1 MTEVTDDSGGADAL
15 GARGPQHP
23 ARERA
28 GDEARLIERARRL
41 EALNSVTTEI
51 TRELNLD
58 RVLDL
63 LVRRAMEL
71 VGARSGAVYFF
82 DTETETLRPRVSV
95 NAPDWIPEV
104 RLALGEGVAGV
115 AAQRRQGVV
124 VNDYK
129 TWPLAVRR
137 FADETPITAL
147 MAEPLLYHDQLLG
160 VILVSHE
167 TPGRTFTEADRE
179 TLALFATPAAIAI
192 TNAWLF
198 GERLTAEQAAREN
211 ARRLATL
218 VSNLPGYTY
227 RVANDPDY
235 TAEFISEG
243 VVTITGYTQE
253 EYLVTRVTACGREIH
268 PDDAGAVW
276 DLVQRAV
283 AAREPYQYSYRI
295 LTKSGELKWVWEQG
309 RGVYGEDGSLQ
320 ALEGFV
326 TDVTPIKRT
335 EEARKQLEREL
346 RQAQK
351 MEAVGRLAG
360 GIAHDFNNLLTVIIG
375 RSRHLADRLGA
386 DDPARRDVELI
397 EKSAGRGAALTQQ
410 LLAYSRQQ
418 VLEIQPVDLNRVVTD
433 IEPMLRRLLGEDIE
447 FTVHL
452 NEGVG
457 LVMADPGQ
465 VDQVILN
472 LAVNA
477 RDAMPSGGRFTIE
490 TRNVELDD
498 AFVKAHPGAR
508 PGPHVALTA
517 RDTGVGMDELTLAQ
531 IFEPFFTTK
540 DVGKGTGLGLS
551 TVYGIV
557 KQHDGYIAVDSRR
570 GEGATFT
577 VYLRHHEGKVVT
589 PGTRPT
595 RDGPLQG
602 SETILLVE
610 DEDEVRDL
618 IAEIL
623 RENGYTVLEARAGEE
638 AEAIADRY
646 GGMIDLLITD
656 VVMPRMG
663 GRELADHISR
673 RYPQLRMLY
682 VSGYAA
688 PEFEGGRVTPTGAF
702 LSKPFAVE
710 ALLLKVREIL
720 AR

>member
-1 MTEVTDDSGGADAL
+1 
-15 GARGPQHP
+15 
-23 ARERA
+23 
-28 GDEARLIERARRL
+28 
-41 EALNSVTTEI
+41 
-51 TRELNLD
+51 
-58 RVLDL
+58 
-63 LVRRAMEL
+63 
-71 VGARSGAVYFF
+71 
-82 DTETETLRPRVSV
+82 
-95 NAPDWIPEV
+95 
-104 RLALGEGVAGV
+104 V

-137 FADETPITAL
+137 FAEETPITAL

-167 TPGRTFTEADRE
+167 TPDRTFTEADRE
-179 TLALFATPAAIAI
+179 TLALFARPAAIAI
-192 TNAWLF
+192 TNARLF
-198 GERLTAEQAAREN
+198 GERLAAEAAAREN

-283 AAREPYQYSYRI
+283 AAREPYQCSYRI
-295 LTKSGELKWVWEQG
+295 LVKSGELKWVWEQG

-410 LLAYSRQQ
+410 LLAFSRQQ
-418 VLEIQPVDLNRVVTD
+418 VLEIQPVDLNRVVAD

-452 NEGVG
+452 SEGVG

-490 TRNVELDD
+490 TWNVELDD

-517 RDTGVGMDELTLAQ
+517 RDTGVGIDELTLAQ

-577 VYLRHHEGKVVT
+577 VYLRHHEGEVVT

-595 RDGPLQG
+595 RAGPLQG

-610 DEDEVRDL
+610 DADEVRDL

-638 AEAIADRY
+638 AEAIADRH

-688 PEFEGGRVTPTGAF
+688 PEFEGGRLTPTGAF

>member
-1 MTEVTDDSGGADAL
+1 M
-15 GARGPQHP
+15 RIK
-23 ARERA
+23 R
-28 GDEARLIERARRL
+28 RLIAR
-41 EALNSVTTEI
+41 
-51 TRELNLD
+51 
-58 RVLDL
+58 
-63 LVRRAMEL
+63 
-71 VGARSGAVYFF
+71 
-82 DTETETLRPRVSV
+82 
-95 NAPDWIPEV
+95 
-104 RLALGEGVAGV
+104 
-115 AAQRRQGVV
+115 
-124 VNDYK
+124 
-129 TWPLAVRR
+129 
-137 FADETPITAL
+137 
-147 MAEPLLYHDQLLG
+147 
-160 VILVSHE
+160 
-167 TPGRTFTEADRE
+167 
-179 TLALFATPAAIAI
+179 
-192 TNAWLF
+192 LF
-198 GERLTAEQAAREN
+198 GERLAVETAAREN

-235 TAEFISEG
+235 TPEFISEG

-253 EYLVTRVTACGREIH
+253 EYLVTRVTSCGREIH

-276 DLVQRAV
+276 DLVQRAIP
-283 AAREPYQYSYRI
+283 AREPYQVSYRI
-295 LTKSGELKWVWEQG
+295 ITKTGELKWVWEQG
-309 RGVYGEDGSLQ
+309 CGVYREDGSLR

-326 TDVTPIKRT
+326 TDVTPLKRA

-360 GIAHDFNNLLTVIIG
+360 GIAHDFNNLLTVILG
-375 RSRHLADRLGA
+375 RSHHLADQLAA
-386 DDPARRDVELI
+386 DSPGRRDAELI
-397 EKSAGRGAALTQQ
+397 EKSASRAAALTKQ
-410 LLAYSRQQ
+410 LLAFSRQQ
-418 VLEIQPVDLNRVVTD
+418 VLEIQAVDLNRVVAD

-447 FTVHL
+447 FTLHL
-452 NEGVG
+452 SDGLG

-477 RDAMPSGGRFTIE
+477 RDAMPSGGRLTIE
-490 TRNVELDD
+490 TRNVELDV
-498 AFVKAHPGAR
+498 AFVEAHPGAR

-517 RDTGVGMDELTLAQ
+517 RDTGVGMDELTLAR

-595 RDGPLQG
+595 LDGPLQG

-610 DEDEVRDL
+610 DEDDVRDL
-618 IAEIL
+618 TAEIL
-623 RENGYTVLEARAGEE
+623 RENGYTVLDARAGEE
-638 AEAIADRY
+638 AKAIADRR

-663 GRELADHISR
+663 GRELADHIWR
-673 RYPQLRMLY
+673 RHPQLRVLY
-682 VSGYAA
+682 ISGYAA
-688 PEFEGGRVTPTGAF
+688 PEFEGGRVTPTGDF
-702 LSKPFAVE
+702 LSKPFPVE
-710 ALLLKVREIL
+710 ALLLKVREVL